1 MEIFLKNGY
10 PKKVIHRILYEEKRE
25 EKAPKEFDPNR
36 IFYIPFHPRGRRL
49 CKVLEEK
56 FEMKTVHQKTKT
68 LGDILK
74 KKGRKPEIIHK
85 KHVVYQIPCT
95 QCDISYVGQTKKTV
109 KQRMGE
115 HERKCRQKTNIQLL
129 TAEKQEN
136 GLAMHHVE
144 TGHEFAFQNIKILA
158 EEKGLWRR
166 LIREGIE
173 IRRNKNL
180 ANLKRGY
187 EISEIWDPFL
197 NIPP

>member
-1 MEIFLKNGY
+1 
-10 PKKVIHRILYEEKRE
+10 
-25 EKAPKEFDPNR
+25 
-36 IFYIPFHPRGRRL
+36 
-49 CKVLEEK
+49 
-56 FEMKTVHQKTKT
+56 
-68 LGDILK
+68 
-74 KKGRKPEIIHK
+74 
-85 KHVVYQIPCT
+85 
-95 QCDISYVGQTKKTV
+95 
-109 KQRMGE
+109 MGE

-144 TGHEFAFQNIKILA
+144 TGHEFAFQNVKILA

-166 LIREGIE
+166 LICEGIE

-187 EISEIWDPFL
+187 EISEIWGPFL